1 MITINDIKDKMDKI
15 GYFAVDELVYETFN
29 ALYMFEDNKI
39 NSGQDIFAVCLEG
52 PPGAGKTEF
61 AKTYYKLSNMYF
73 NNVGYVDYQ
82 CDITTG
88 KNELFEDINISA
100 AIRHDADKVNIP
112 GKIIRAINLVNTG
125 VRVVLFIDEYDKA
138 REETDSFLL
147 QFLQS
152 GKINST
158 QHGDLEIKD
167 EYKSNLQVI
176 LCKNDA
182 REQLSGPLSRRLRI
196 IRLDY
201 MKPDI
206 FYKVAHRN
214 LIEDREEKVSD
225 GLLNLV
231 SLMYEHAYNE
241 RDYYDRLPACSEML
255 IAIEDADRLLKKAN
269 APQFIIYNTI
279 INNMFKSVDDVK
291 TFENSIEN
299 NNEKLFELI
308 KGMKESTVEEVML
321 DINKLIAEKVFATE
335 SGKYSEKVREMEQ
348 LIEKY
353 NKLFQE
359 MEEKRLLTINK
370 EKDNINLQSG
380 KLITESFMPNTIKVF
395 EDETA
400 NIKRGYNV
408 FNGNTNNW
416 TNIGEVQINGLS
428 HHYFVDEIL
437 NILSDKDYKVYENGI
452 LLKED
457 NDLKLIVINEFD
469 SDSNLK
475 FHFLISSPVTT
486 ISYIKEMYEFIMF
499 LKDIYSKQVKTVERE
514 VDNTLNLNNGSYKVN
529 ALIYNK
535 NNLDLKVSDDNI
547 YGINFDEDINNTD
560 KLGNLVTELSKYINS
575 DDVMGATISSDKI
588 MKVKGRR

>member
-1 MITINDIKDKMDKI
+1 
-15 GYFAVDELVYETFN
+15 
-29 ALYMFEDNKI
+29 
-39 NSGQDIFAVCLEG
+39 
-52 PPGAGKTEF
+52 
-61 AKTYYKLSNMYF
+61 
-73 NNVGYVDYQ
+73 
-82 CDITTG
+82 
-88 KNELFEDINISA
+88 
-100 AIRHDADKVNIP
+100 
-112 GKIIRAINLVNTG
+112 
-125 VRVVLFIDEYDKA
+125 
-138 REETDSFLL
+138 
-147 QFLQS
+147 
-152 GKINST
+152 
-158 QHGDLEIKD
+158 
-167 EYKSNLQVI
+167 
-176 LCKNDA
+176 
-182 REQLSGPLSRRLRI
+182 
-196 IRLDY
+196 
-201 MKPDI
+201 
-206 FYKVAHRN
+206 
-214 LIEDREEKVSD
+214 
-225 GLLNLV
+225 
-231 SLMYEHAYNE
+231 
-241 RDYYDRLPACSEML
+241 
-255 IAIEDADRLLKKAN
+255 
-269 APQFIIYNTI
+269 
-279 INNMFKSVDDVK
+279 
-291 TFENSIEN
+291 
-299 NNEKLFELI
+299 
-308 KGMKESTVEEVML
+308 
-321 DINKLIAEKVFATE
+321 
-335 SGKYSEKVREMEQ
+335 
-348 LIEKY
+348 
-353 NKLFQE
+353 
-359 MEEKRLLTINK
+359 
-370 EKDNINLQSG
+370 
-380 KLITESFMPNTIKVF
+380 MPNTIKVF